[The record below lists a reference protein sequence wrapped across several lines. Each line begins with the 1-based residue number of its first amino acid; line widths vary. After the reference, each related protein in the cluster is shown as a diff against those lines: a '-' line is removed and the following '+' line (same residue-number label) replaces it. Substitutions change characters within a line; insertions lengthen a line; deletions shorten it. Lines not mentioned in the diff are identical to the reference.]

1 MADYAIVHTGGKQ
14 YRVSTGDT
22 IRVESIPGDIGDT
35 VELTD
40 VRMVSR
46 DGQVALGAP
55 SVDGVRVVTE
65 ISDSG
70 KGKKIVVFK
79 YKSKVRYRR
88 KKGHRQHFTDLTVT
102 DILYG
107 DEPEPEVLEVADAPA
122 VEEAAEAPAA
132 EDAAEAPEAVEV
144 AEAPAAEDAAVE
156 TEPNDDSPSEDDAQ
170 RES

>member
-46 DGQVALGAP
+46 EGQVALGAP
-55 SVDGVRVVTE
+55 ALDGVRVVTE

-102 DILYG
+102 DILFG
-107 DEPEPEVLEVADAPA
+107 DEEDEPELVAVVDEATDDGDDDEPVMVVDEVADNDGDDEPVA
-122 VEEAAEAPAA
+122 VA
-132 EDAAEAPEAVEV
+132 DAAA
-144 AEAPAAEDAAVE
+144 
-156 TEPNDDSPSEDDAQ
+156 DDD
-170 RES
+170 ES

>member
-22 IRVESIPGDIGDT
+22 IRVESISGDIGDT

-46 DGQVALGAP
+46 EGQVTLGAP

-70 KGKKIVVFK
+70 RGKKIIVFK

-88 KKGHRQHFTDLTVT
+88 KKGHRQHYTDLTVT
-102 DILYG
+102 DILF
-107 DEPEPEVLEVADAPA
+107 D
-122 VEEAAEAPAA
+122 
-132 EDAAEAPEAVEV
+132 DAAEAEENG
-144 AEAPAAEDAAVE
+144 DS
-156 TEPNDDSPSEDDAQ
+156 NDYDDA
-170 RES
+170 

>member
-40 VRMVSR
+40 VRMISR
-46 DGQVALGAP
+46 EGQVTLGMP

-88 KKGHRQHFTDLTVT
+88 KKGHRQHYTDLTVT

-107 DEPEPEVLEVADAPA
+107 DEPEPEVLEVAVAP
-122 VEEAAEAPAA
+122 EAAEVPEAP
-132 EDAAEAPEAVEV
+132 EAPEAVES
-144 AEAPAAEDAAVE
+144 AAVE
-156 TEPNDDSPSEDDAQ
+156 SEADEDSPSADGA
-170 RES
+170 